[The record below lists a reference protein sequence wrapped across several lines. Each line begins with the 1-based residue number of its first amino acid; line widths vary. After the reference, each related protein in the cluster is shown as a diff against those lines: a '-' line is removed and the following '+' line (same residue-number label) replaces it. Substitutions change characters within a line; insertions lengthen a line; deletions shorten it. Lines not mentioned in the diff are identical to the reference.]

1 MQTFVTGSGLFDP
14 FLTVQNNGN
23 EMGYN
28 TSLGGSNPNFDAK
41 RAIGGVTAALSLSG
55 LKLVSAA
62 ATGIPGLTSAAGYYV
77 FRLDINTAGG
87 PGDNLMTLNQVQI
100 FQSTA
105 DRNDGT
111 VTGGVSTWTDTAHA
125 PVLSFPSVAGVST
138 TEVFRLNN
146 ATDTFPVSSGTATQV
161 LLNGNFHQGSG
172 EFDMLL
178 FVDASSF
185 NPAKGNNL
193 LFFSQFGTPPSGNAT
208 TDGFEEW
215 SALAGPGGAVVPVPP
230 TAVLAL
236 AGMIPLGMGALRRRM
251 RPAAA

>member
-1 MQTFVTGSGLFDP
+1 MQTFVAGSGVFNP

-41 RAIGGVTAALSLSG
+41 RGASGVTQALLLSN
-55 LKLVSAA
+55 LQLVSAA
-62 ATGIPGLTSAAGYYV
+62 NTGVPGLTSAAGYYV

-100 FQSTA
+100 FQSTS

-111 VTGGVSTWTDTAHA
+111 VTGGVSTWTDPLHA
-125 PVLSFPSVAGVST
+125 PVLSFPSVAGNST
-138 TEVFRLNN
+138 TEVFRWNN
-146 ATDTFPVSSGTATQV
+146 ADDTFPPGTATQV

-185 NPAKGNNL
+185 DPAKGNSL
-193 LFFSQFGTPPSGNAT
+193 QFFSQFGNPPNGNPT

-215 SALAGPGGAVVPVPP
+215 AALQGAGTIVPVPP
-230 TAVLAL
+230 GAVLAL
-236 AGMIPLGMGALRRRM
+236 AGMIPLGIGVLRRR
-251 RPAAA
+251 RSAAA